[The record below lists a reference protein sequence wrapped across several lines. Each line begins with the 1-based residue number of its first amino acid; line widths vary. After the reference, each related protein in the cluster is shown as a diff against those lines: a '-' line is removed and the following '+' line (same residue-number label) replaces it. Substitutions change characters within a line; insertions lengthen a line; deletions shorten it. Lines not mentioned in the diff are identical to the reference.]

1 MDGPQLRGLIG
12 PQRLTVETG
21 HDIEGMTGHAR
32 HLAGRRAA
40 LRLQAHR
47 PHVLDG
53 RGGDVH
59 AVDVVAGLPGLDAE
73 PAERTTDVQDTGR
86 GRLMGDFFTSE
97 ENKQLQKRRGAAF
110 LDLVPPRF
118 VPSFKPCLIRTPD

>member
-1 MDGPQLRGLIG
+1 MTDGHWESFR
-12 PQRLTVETG
+12 R
-21 HDIEGMTGHAR
+21 DCRAR
-32 HLAGRRAA
+32 
-40 LRLQAHR
+40 
-47 PHVLDG
+47 
-53 RGGDVH
+53 
-59 AVDVVAGLPGLDAE
+59 LDALL
-73 PAERTTDVQDTGR
+73 RTLQDTGR